1 MPVDLENF
9 SVDRSRRRR
18 LAASHRRQE
27 NRELTAIAFLVGFGV
42 VLAAVIQAAFS

>member
-1 MPVDLENF
+1 MPVDYENY

-27 NRELTAIAFLVGFGV
+27 NRELTAIAFLVVFGV
-42 VLAAVIQAAFS
+42 ILAAIIQAMFS

>member
-1 MPVDLENF
+1 MPVDLENY

-27 NRELTAIAFLVGFGV
+27 NRELTAIAALMIVAVPLVA
-42 VLAAVIQAAFS
+42 LLQAVFS